1 MSSNWLFLWGYTL
14 YFYGVISVLI
24 TGITRAINVD
34 ILLANDIPMIFP
46 FIYHGFLWVS
56 MGFLWATPMSSATS
70 ATMHPPDKP
79 PPGRGCHQVFPAILV
94 FEAEAT
100 WLRLRHRDSHNVG
113 PPYIAKLVYI
123 PGFVSGITK

>member
-1 MSSNWLFLWGYTL
+1 
-14 YFYGVISVLI
+14 
-24 TGITRAINVD
+24 
-34 ILLANDIPMIFP
+34 
-46 FIYHGFLWVS
+46 

-79 PPGRGCHQVFPAILV
+79 PPVFPAILV